1 MIVAEQDSVTN
12 DDLTIPPGLDRRG
25 EPRAERREDIK
36 SIRSRAARLGYTV
49 KRRLDLLESSQET
62 GQPIQIESPCGTPLF
77 QIEPPTNEPVHA
89 QTGFDYSG
97 LTANASELAKR
108 AAAKIQ
114 QHQRR
119 TSLEIIEIGTDLI
132 KVKGALEHGH
142 FIAWLEAEFGW
153 TDRTARNYMR
163 AALVFGAK
171 SETVSVLP
179 SRGMRGRRCFRRPP
193 PRGGAGGSAG
203 RVTQRC
209 CQHEWVHIGVSGRGL
224 ILSKG
229 APRTAACPRPQ
240 FRGIPETF
248 FVERLHGKA
257 GRLEGFKEVPVIG
270 WRHC

>member
-179 SRGMRGRRCFRRPP
+179 P
-193 PRGGAGGSAG
+193 A
-203 RVTQRC
+203 T
-209 CQHEWVHIGVSGRGL
+209 IYL
-224 ILSKG
+224 LSS
-229 APRTAACPRPQ
+229 PST
-240 FRGIPETF
+240 PETTTGEI
-248 FVERLHGKA
+248 VAE
-257 GRLEGFKEVPVIG
+257 LESGGQPDLLAIEARVQTARKEA
-270 WRHC
+270 REQRRKELKKKKRAEDKKN